1 MAKYLGHLASL
12 SATGWETTEIWRKI
26 ILVYETQ
33 YCHDSTPSR
42 EGIRGSSIAFQFDE
56 RELDGRQIL
65 KVVGK
70 KNIGEDRPMCVVVL
84 EVLGDDNS
92 VTGSRMLE
100 ESVVYR
106 YLKGLDK
113 GAPERESFGIL
124 ALDRLCLLFRVVGDG
139 PPETLIGGPK
149 ELINILDEGASPG
162 IERIMKKIM
171 ESARLCR
178 FKTDSDKFVIDT
190 SLEPIRDKPPRSDS
204 PTIVS
209 CSGVDIRVVGPFSS
223 EDESNGT

>member
-84 EVLGDDNS
+84 EYWA
-92 VTGSRMLE
+92 TT
-100 ESVVYR
+100 
-106 YLKGLDK
+106 
-113 GAPERESFGIL
+113 
-124 ALDRLCLLFRVVGDG
+124 
-139 PPETLIGGPK
+139 TL
-149 ELINILDEGASPG
+149 
-162 IERIMKKIM
+162 
-171 ESARLCR
+171 
-178 FKTDSDKFVIDT
+178 
-190 SLEPIRDKPPRSDS
+190 
-204 PTIVS
+204 
-209 CSGVDIRVVGPFSS
+209 
-223 EDESNGT
+223 